1 MTFICFTSFNSLI
14 FISYSV
20 FNNFI
25 TLFIAVSLY
34 QSIKMIK
41 LNWYHIMSL
50 LNFLANFINNLMKK
64 RLKKFKNIRNQVLI
78 KKINYIIHWI
88 SFIFKY
94 LIEFFENEEKEK
106 SNSYRYYSL
115 FLRKLS
121 KFSISISFLIVFIY
135 F

>member
-25 TLFIAVSLY
+25 TLFIAVSFY

-50 LNFLANFINNLMKK
+50 LNFLANFVNNLMKK

>member
-25 TLFIAVSLY
+25 TLFIAVSFY